1 MIKINEAKK
10 QEELNQ
16 QEITRLKQFLAETDY
31 KVLPDYDK
39 DSSDIIIER
48 KKARE
53 IIRNLEQGSI
63 DGN

>member
-10 QEELNQ
+10 QEKLNQ
-16 QEITRLKQFLAETDY
+16 QEITRLKQFLADTDY

-53 IIRNLEQGSI
+53 TIRALEG
-63 DGN
+63 GTNG

>member
-53 IIRNLEQGSI
+53 TIRALEHG
-63 DGN
+63 GTNG